1 MIVELVGATRDSWKI
16 NRIVS
21 ENNKQ
26 SASTM
31 TVTMIKFLPD
41 LQTSAEIDGS

>member
-1 MIVELVGATRDSWKI
+1 VKN

-21 ENNKQ
+21 WNNKQ
-26 SASTM
+26 IAHAT
-31 TVTMIKFLPD
+31 TVSMIKFLPD